1 MDKIKPDLNTGWLFY
16 NAAQNKKE
24 NDTRGMRLVLLMGD
38 ENHTQLND
46 DMHNSLSITYFS
58 VCLKVDYFLNTS
70 IKATAPKLVQ
80 KGIAERSTLKSLLWL
95 K

>member
-1 MDKIKPDLNTGWLFY
+1 MS
-16 NAAQNKKE
+16 
-24 NDTRGMRLVLLMGD
+24 LVLLMGD
-38 ENHTQLND
+38 ENHAQLKD
-46 DMHNSLSITYFS
+46 DMHNFLSITYFS

-80 KGIAERSTLKSLLWL
+80 NGIAERSTLKSLLWL